1 MSQPPNQPPQGG
13 FGAPQDQPPQ
23 DAGAQSPPP
32 QGGFGAPQT
41 PAPGATPPG
50 AQPPQAPPQP
60 GYGYPQQAGYGYP
73 QQPGPYSQP
82 GPYAQPGPY
91 SQTGPYAQPQ
101 QPGTGYGYP
110 QQAQPQSQFPG
121 APTPPSG
128 GRSKNPFKG
137 RPALVIGAA
146 VTALLVIGG
155 TVWAVSSGGD
165 GDKKPVA
172 HKSQD
177 NKPTGS
183 PTTTAPVNPGDG
195 SGDGR
200 DETADLNAGRK
211 PGESKVLWYKEAPD
225 APGAGAQAPG
235 MWITDKT
242 AVKAAYK
249 QLVAYNV
256 GDGKPTW
263 DAITFPE
270 KICAVTKQKT
280 ADDKIVVAYQSGTG
294 DNSRCNQLQQVD
306 LNSGKKGWSG
316 KLEEGGLF
324 DDTITVELAISGNT
338 LMAGRSMSGTAYDV
352 GSGKKLWDKK
362 KYGDSCYPSGFAGGE
377 RLVEVATCNVGSDT
391 QHDEVQQLDP
401 ATGKV
406 KWTFKVKK
414 GWKVEHT
421 YSVRPLVLFLKKES
435 NNAWNMVTLKPDGT
449 YRSQVQVDENY
460 APDCSGASLGAGLAD
475 CTGIA
480 ADANTIYLPTE
491 KKSGANS
498 IVALSLN
505 TGKERWRTKSPSDT
519 TMLPIR
525 MNGSRLLAYVAP
537 TYDTGGQVVSIR
549 TEGSSHKTT
558 KLLQNPQGTAKIE
571 SSFYSKAFAY
581 VDGRFFLSTTSLTG
595 DDEAKEKLMLAY
607 GK

>member
-13 FGAPQDQPPQ
+13 FGTPQDQPHQGPPPQ
-23 DAGAQSPPP
+23 GPPAQGPPP

-41 PAPGATPPG
+41 PAPGA
-50 AQPPQAPPQP
+50 QPPQS
-60 GYGYPQQAGYGYP
+60 GYGYPQQSGYGYP
-73 QQPGPYSQP
+73 QQPGPYGQP
-82 GPYAQPGPY
+82 GPYTQPGPY

-101 QPGTGYGYP
+101 QPAAGYGYP
-110 QQAQPQSQFPG
+110 QQAGPQPPYPG
-121 APTPPSG
+121 EPTPPPG
-128 GRSKNPFKG
+128 GGSKNPFKG
-137 RPALVIGAA
+137 RPALIIGAA

-165 GDKKPVA
+165 DKKPVA
-172 HKSQD
+172 HESQD
-177 NKPTGS
+177 GKPTGS
-183 PTTTAPVNPGDG
+183 PTETAPVNQGDG

-200 DETADLNAGRK
+200 GETEDLNAGRK

-263 DAITFPE
+263 DAITFPA
-270 KICAVTKQKT
+270 KICAVTKDKT
-280 ADDKIVVAYQSGTG
+280 ADDKIVVAYQNGTG
-294 DNSRCNQLQQVD
+294 DNSRCNLLQQVD
-306 LNSGKKGWSG
+306 LDTGKKGWSG

-338 LMAGRSMSGTAYDV
+338 VVAGRSMSGTAYDV
-352 GSGKKLWDKK
+352 NSGKKLWEKK

-377 RLVEVATCNVGSDT
+377 RLVAVSSCNVGADT
-391 QHDEVQQLDP
+391 QHDEVQALDP
-401 ATGKV
+401 ATGKA

-414 GWKVEHT
+414 GWKVERT

-449 YRSQVQVDENY
+449 YRSQVQVDEDY
-460 APDCSGASLGAGLAD
+460 APNCSSVSLGAGLTD

-498 IVALSLN
+498 IVALSLT

-525 MNGSRLLAYVAP
+525 STGSRLFAYVVP
-537 TYDTGGQVVSIR
+537 KYDTGGQVVSIR
-549 TEGSSHKTT
+549 TGGSRHKTY

-571 SSFYSKAFAY
+571 SSFYSKDFAY

-595 DDEAKEKLMLAY
+595 DDESKEKLMLAY